1 MEMEQIIMELVVNGG
16 MARSLAIEAIRN
28 ARQGNFEEADKLM
41 KESAETLSKAHEV
54 QTELIT
60 KEAGGEHMEV
70 QHLMVH
76 AQDHVMNAMTVY
88 DLAVEIIELLKER
101 K

>member
-70 QHLMVH
+70 QLLMVH
-76 AQDHVMNAMTVY
+76 A
-88 DLAVEIIELLKER
+88 
-101 K
+101 

>member
-1 MEMEQIIMELVVNGG
+1 MVMELVVNGG

-70 QHLMVH
+70 QLLMVH

>member
-16 MARSLAIEAIRN
+16 MARSLVIEAIRN

-70 QHLMVH
+70 QLLMVH

>member
-1 MEMEQIIMELVVNGG
+1 MDMEQIIMELVVNGG

-28 ARQGNFEEADKLM
+28 ARQGKFEEADKLM

-70 QHLMVH
+70 QLLMVH

>member
-1 MEMEQIIMELVVNGG
+1 MEMEQIIMKLVVNGG

-70 QHLMVH
+70 QLLMVH

>member
-70 QHLMVH
+70 QLLMVH

>member
-1 MEMEQIIMELVVNGG
+1 MEMEQIIMKMVVNGG

-70 QHLMVH
+70 QLLMVH

>member
-28 ARQGNFEEADKLM
+28 ARQGNFDEACKLM

-70 QHLMVH
+70 QLLMVH

>member
-1 MEMEQIIMELVVNGG
+1 MEMEQIIMDLVVNGG

-70 QHLMVH
+70 QLLMVH